1 MILSHISK
9 LMFKS
14 LSVLMAFYIIAAREQ
29 ANSADQPSNF
39 NPPKAVDQFLEKN
52 KACIA
57 IDDGCINC
65 AVNGGDLVCST
76 PRIACIPRE
85 LNCTLTL
92 KPDDDDGRKK

>member
-1 MILSHISK
+1 MILSHRSEMTFKIIS
-9 LMFKS
+9 MS
-14 LSVLMAFYIIAAREQ
+14 MALYIVWAREK
-29 ANSADQPSNF
+29 ANSTEQPSNF
-39 NPPKAVDQFLEKN
+39 NAPKAVDQFLEKN

-92 KPDDDDGRKK
+92 KPEDDDGRKK

>member
-1 MILSHISK
+1 MILSHRSKMMFQSISM
-9 LMFKS
+9 LMT
-14 LSVLMAFYIIAAREQ
+14 LLIVGAREE
-29 ANSADQPSNF
+29 ANSTEQPSNF
-39 NPPKAVDQFLEKN
+39 KAPKAVDQFLEKN

-76 PRIACIPRE
+76 PRIACIPRK